1 MHLPV
6 AETLVALSDAS
17 VPACMPAGPAH
28 AAAAAVVAE
37 STDIEAEDAAG
48 HGEELRACHG
58 PREDCREVDLACT
71 RSRSGL
77 GAPVSPAEDA
87 GGVEVP
93 GSFVVGHCSLTMA
106 VTLLEVEEYAVDDGM
121 EPHWSLV
128 VMPKERVACVD
139 SSIGFA
145 SAEEDHS
152 CCVPALA
159 GLPLEA
165 YPYRHRHHHPNRL
178 CH

>member
-1 MHLPV
+1 MNLPV
-6 AETLVALSDAS
+6 AEMLVALSDAS
-17 VPACMPAGPAH
+17 VPACMPAGPVH

-37 STDIEAEDAAG
+37 STDIEAEDVAG
-48 HGEELRACHG
+48 HGEELRACLE
-58 PREDCREVDLACT
+58 PREDCREACT

-93 GSFVVGHCSLTMA
+93 GSFVVGHCSLMMA
-106 VTLLEVEEYAVDDGM
+106 ATLLEVEECAVDGAM
-121 EPHWSLV
+121 ELHWSSV
-128 VMPKERVACVD
+128 VMPMERVACVD
-139 SSIGFA
+139 RSIGFA

-159 GLPLEA
+159 GPPLEA
-165 YPYRHRHHHPNRL
+165 YPYRHRHHRPNRL